1 MHPRIVLTALAM
13 GLLLCLPVSAAQYWV
28 GSRGGRI
35 VVYRVDDPQ
44 PCYVSGQ
51 IVPRLP
57 RADRQRLARGLTVE
71 GEAALRRLLEDY
83 TA

>member
-1 MHPRIVLTALAM
+1 MHPRIVLTALALA
-13 GLLLCLPVSAAQYWV
+13 LLLYLPVSAAQYWV

-35 VVYRVDDPQ
+35 VAYRVNDPQ

-51 IVPRLP
+51 IVPHLP